1 MSSPRGAAAGTGELT
16 LRRGRYRNRALQW
29 LDPPPALGSRCRA
42 DDKSIMDDAESG
54 RVDGEP
60 TIVDTWLEPLE
71 GDACGEDL
79 EYDNDFLELTQ
90 AAAGRPETQFAP
102 AEPPDWRA
110 VEAKAQSLF
119 ERTRDL
125 RVAAQWARARM
136 ANEGWS
142 SLPDSLRLI
151 HGLLERYWDE
161 LHPRPDP
168 DDGDAYARINTLDA
182 LGGADGLLGDM
193 RGAAILR
200 SRAFGEL
207 RGRDV
212 EIALEHLAPRD
223 DESPPTR
230 GQIEQMLGDA
240 AHEDAALAQLAPRS
254 IERLESITELMRERV
269 GYERAP
275 VFDDLRAALRD
286 LQALMPEG
294 GAAGDGAEAAVGS
307 EDEAGPE
314 DTAAPRRGGGL
325 GDSVDTRE
333 DALRAID
340 MVCEYLERTEPTNPA
355 QLLLRR
361 ARRLVNKNFLELMRE
376 LAPEALPEV
385 ARLMGVSPDAVGA
398 DE

>member
-1 MSSPRGAAAGTGELT
+1 
-16 LRRGRYRNRALQW
+16 
-29 LDPPPALGSRCRA
+29 
-42 DDKSIMDDAESG
+42 
-54 RVDGEP
+54 
-60 TIVDTWLEPLE
+60 
-71 GDACGEDL
+71 
-79 EYDNDFLELTQ
+79 
-90 AAAGRPETQFAP
+90 
-102 AEPPDWRA
+102 
-110 VEAKAQSLF
+110 
-119 ERTRDL
+119 
-125 RVAAQWARARM
+125 
-136 ANEGWS
+136 
-142 SLPDSLRLI
+142 
-151 HGLLERYWDE
+151 
-161 LHPRPDP
+161 
-168 DDGDAYARINTLDA
+168 
-182 LGGADGLLGDM
+182 
-193 RGAAILR
+193 
-200 SRAFGEL
+200 
-207 RGRDV
+207 
-212 EIALEHLAPRD
+212 
-223 DESPPTR
+223 
-230 GQIEQMLGDA
+230 MLGDA